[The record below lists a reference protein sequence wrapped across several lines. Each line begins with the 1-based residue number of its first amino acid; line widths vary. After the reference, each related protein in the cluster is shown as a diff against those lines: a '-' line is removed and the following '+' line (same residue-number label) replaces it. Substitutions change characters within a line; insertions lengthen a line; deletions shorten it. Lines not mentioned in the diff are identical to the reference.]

1 MVDIGLPYSSFA
13 KTMTDCFTVPLIRL
27 AININDMYNHFRS
40 DCVYLISTFSQR
52 GVYLKNFGIVF
63 ILVLLLMLISGCT
76 PSTYEI
82 TGYTGSSINNE
93 IPVPVNA
100 KQLSI
105 TTHSDNPNIKTG
117 INYELKHIGGEQG
130 LYVPSDYFEK
140 LSEAGWVE
148 LEEERMG
155 HVHFLKKSDTII
167 AIEIRED
174 TFEIFEMMPDF
185 TF

>member
-1 MVDIGLPYSSFA
+1 M
-13 KTMTDCFTVPLIRL
+13 
-27 AININDMYNHFRS
+27 
-40 DCVYLISTFSQR
+40 
-52 GVYLKNFGIVF
+52 KNVWFLF
-63 ILVLLLMLISGCT
+63 ILLPLLLLNCGCT

-82 TGYTGSSINNE
+82 TGYTGSAINDE

-100 KQLSI
+100 KQLGI
-105 TTHSDNPNIKTG
+105 TTYSDKPNMKTSIK
-117 INYELKHIGGEQG
+117 YELKHIGGEQG

-148 LEEERMG
+148 VEEERMG
-155 HVHFLKKSDTII
+155 HVHFLKKSDTVI

-174 TFEIFEMMPDF
+174 TFEIFEMRQDF

>member
-1 MVDIGLPYSSFA
+1 M
-13 KTMTDCFTVPLIRL
+13 
-27 AININDMYNHFRS
+27 
-40 DCVYLISTFSQR
+40 
-52 GVYLKNFGIVF
+52 KNSGIIF
-63 ILVLLLMLISGCT
+63 FLLSLLLLISGCT
-76 PSTYEI
+76 PSKYEI
-82 TGYTGSSINNE
+82 TGYTGSSINGE

-117 INYELKHIGGEQG
+117 ITYELKHIGGEQG

-155 HVHFLKKSDTII
+155 HVHFLKKSDTVI

-174 TFEIFEMMPDF
+174 TFDIFEMMQGF

>member
-1 MVDIGLPYSSFA
+1 M
-13 KTMTDCFTVPLIRL
+13 
-27 AININDMYNHFRS
+27 
-40 DCVYLISTFSQR
+40 
-52 GVYLKNFGIVF
+52 KNFWFLF
-63 ILVLLLMLISGCT
+63 ILVPLLLLISGCT
-76 PSTYEI
+76 TASTYEI

-100 KQLSI
+100 KQLSL
-105 TTHSDNPNIKTG
+105 TAYSDNPNYKEGIK
-117 INYELKHIGGEQG
+117 YELKHIGGEQG

-148 LEEERMG
+148 LEEERLG

-167 AIEIRED
+167 AIEFQED
-174 TFEIFEMMPDF
+174 TFEIVEMMPGF

>member
-1 MVDIGLPYSSFA
+1 M
-13 KTMTDCFTVPLIRL
+13 K
-27 AININDMYNHFRS
+27 N
-40 DCVYLISTFSQR
+40 YLILS
-52 GVYLKNFGIVF
+52 
-63 ILVLLLMLISGCT
+63 ILLPLLLFSSGCT

-82 TGYTGSSINNE
+82 TGYTGSAINDE
-93 IPVPVNA
+93 IPVPMNA

-105 TTHSDNPNIKTG
+105 TTYSDNPNMKTG
-117 INYELKHIGGEQG
+117 IKYELKHLGGEQG

-140 LSEAGWVE
+140 LSAAGWVE

-155 HVHFLKKSDTII
+155 HVHFLKKSDTVI

-174 TFEIFEMMPDF
+174 TFEIVEMMPDF